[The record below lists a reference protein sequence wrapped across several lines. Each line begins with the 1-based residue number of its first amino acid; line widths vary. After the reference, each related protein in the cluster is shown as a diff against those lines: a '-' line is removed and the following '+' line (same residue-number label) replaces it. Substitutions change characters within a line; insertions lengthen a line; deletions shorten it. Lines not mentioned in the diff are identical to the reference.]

1 MTCRT
6 YYVRV
11 TLGSQRTTPHEQT
24 MAEKNRRIHDEIA
37 MRWSG
42 AGPPKKPPKLYRQS
56 FGSASSS
63 SCLPVTAEYVK
74 LKEGA

>member
-1 MTCRT
+1 
-6 YYVRV
+6 
-11 TLGSQRTTPHEQT
+11 